1 MIHSSAVPKF
11 VITGGVYTCPLN
23 TSLLWPQ
30 NIVFASYLK
39 RGEVY
44 AEKVRNITRH
54 RTYKMRGS
62 KSFSYQY

>member
-30 NIVFASYLK
+30 NIVYASYLK

-44 AEKVRNITRH
+44 AEKVRYLPDIGLV
-54 RTYKMRGS
+54 K
-62 KSFSYQY
+62 